1 LAGKAR
7 IWQIL
12 AKFPQDFA
20 DIATTKVWAEVV
32 FCAIILESRRRTG
45 LRSVEGLPMF
55 DFLLGMAF
63 VVMVVGPAI
72 LATIWRAKSPDQHT

>member
-1 LAGKAR
+1 
-7 IWQIL
+7 
-12 AKFPQDFA
+12 
-20 DIATTKVWAEVV
+20 
-32 FCAIILESRRRTG
+32 
-45 LRSVEGLPMF
+45 MF